1 MSRKLTTAAVLV
13 ASTQQVSTELPH
25 RDGQHTVILGL
36 RDGVYF
42 ELNDVGARIWQLL
55 QQPRSLQA
63 VLATLLDEYD
73 VNPAQ
78 CEADLLALV
87 ENMLSRGLVEIRD
100 GPVC

>member
-25 RDGQHTVILGL
+25 QDGQHTVILGL